1 MLVETNSQLQYKI
14 CTFACAVALVAAPA
28 SAEPYANT
36 HDNSGRQIAQVMPG
50 MPHPTAAA
58 VSVPVTKHWAPGLAE
73 VSRQSQQAANV
84 VNRRLS
90 SLSTPVHL
98 SPEARQAV
106 RNGILAAQG
115 MSRIA
120 LQRVNDMSTW
130 VAVLFQTLDG
140 VPRITPAT
148 TIAVPQMPMTE
159 MRPINE
165 PGKTESKLYYTS
177 ESRVRTVVG
186 R

>member
-1 MLVETNSQLQYKI
+1 MFAGKNSQFQYRV
-14 CTFACAVALVAAPA
+14 CTFVCAVAFIALPA

-36 HDNSGRQIAQVMPG
+36 HDNSGRQLAQVIPG
-50 MPHPTAAA
+50 MPHPAATP
-58 VSVPVTKHWAPGLAE
+58 VSVPATKRWAPGLAE
-73 VSRQSQQAANV
+73 VNRQSQEAGSV

-90 SLSTPVHL
+90 SISTPVQL
-98 SPEARQAV
+98 SPEARQALQ
-106 RNGILAAQG
+106 NGVLAAQG

-120 LQRVNDMSTW
+120 LKRVTDMVTW
-130 VAVLFQTLDG
+130 VAVLFQNLDG
-140 VPRITPAT
+140 LPRITPAT

-165 PGKTESKLYYTS
+165 PGKTEKRLYYTS
-177 ESRVRTVVG
+177 ESRLRTVVG

>member
-1 MLVETNSQLQYKI
+1 MLAGNNSHHKF
-14 CTFACAVALVAAPA
+14 CTLAVAVALVALPA
-28 SAEPYANT
+28 SAEPPANT
-36 HDNSGRQIAQVMPG
+36 HDNSGRQIAQVIPG
-50 MPHPTAAA
+50 MPHPTATPG
-58 VSVPVTKHWAPGLAE
+58 SVPFTKRWAPGLAE
-73 VSRQSQQAANV
+73 VNRQPARPLNV

-90 SLSTPVHL
+90 SLSTPVQL
-98 SPEARQAV
+98 SPQARQALQ
-106 RNGILAAQG
+106 NGFLAAQG

-120 LQRVNDMSTW
+120 LKRVNDMIMW
-130 VAVLFQTLDG
+130 LAVLFQNLDG

-148 TIAVPQMPMTE
+148 TIAIPQLPITE

-165 PGKTESKLYYTS
+165 PGKTESRLYYTS